1 MPSHPRTVLE
11 MIFLEAIALQAKG
24 YKVALTSSPNPSK
37 QQRGKTKQERCYRC
51 GQEGHF
57 SKDKCCQA
65 SQTTCIKCK
74 KVVHYAILCKTKP
87 SSDSA
92 TRGQSSGKRRVLV
105 ETEYQEGVFE
115 EEAFYSEQL
124 WKGWTRPSFCV
135 GDFRSEGLQN
145 AIRYWSNSVYLAKGT
160 VCSAFC

>member
-24 YKVALTSSPNPSK
+24 HKVALTSSPNPSK

-115 EEAFYSEQL
+115 EEALIFTVNNSGKDGPASVSVLVILDQKGCKT
-124 WKGWTRPSFCV
+124 WKLPYFP
-135 GDFRSEGLQN
+135 
-145 AIRYWSNSVYLAKGT
+145 
-160 VCSAFC
+160 